1 MSTANKPTPT
11 PTQDVDSQTTGAW
24 AMRAL
29 AAVGKIGTSRDAAEC
44 LTHFFD
50 ATHAMGVASGLYA
63 VLIPE
68 AGGELS
74 SITLFACDPA
84 FAQGFDPGADLM
96 HPWLRYAR
104 QHTTAIAG
112 EELLLQSPDDA
123 AAIAFARQHGF
134 GQCLL
139 VPIAAGAELGRTE
152 LLCLGAEDGTTFGFI
167 EPRPL
172 KALAHALA
180 GELHAWFTLKL
191 QASLLQ
197 EARLQPQD
205 IQVLACEWQGLSS
218 KEIAR
223 RTGMSIAA
231 VDSRFQRLNIRLR
244 CANRRAAA
252 RRAAEYGL
260 LQSVSPCAA
269 PLLPPGLRSGDAVA
283 RALPVAPA
291 SPPLRRSSSQ
301 PWR

>member
-1 MSTANKPTPT
+1 MSTSNTLITAPDLDA
-11 PTQDVDSQTTGAW
+11 QAIGAW

-29 AAVGKIGTSRDAAEC
+29 AAVGKICTARDASEC
-44 LTHFFD
+44 LAHFFD
-50 ATHAMGVASGLYA
+50 ATHTMGFTAGLYA

-68 AGGELS
+68 AGGEVS

-104 QHTTAIAG
+104 RHTTAIQG
-112 EELLLQSPDDA
+112 EDLFRREPDDTG
-123 AAIAFARQHGF
+123 AFAFAQQHGF

-152 LLCLGAEDGTTFGFI
+152 LLCLGVDEGATSHLNET
-167 EPRPL
+167 RPL

-180 GELHAWFTLKL
+180 GELHAWFTTKL
-191 QASLLQ
+191 QASLL
-197 EARLQPQD
+197 EDARLRPQD

-218 KEIAR
+218 KEIAQ
-223 RTGMSIAA
+223 RTGMSVAA
-231 VDSRFQRLNIRLR
+231 VDSRFQRLNLRLR
-244 CANRRAAA
+244 CDNRRAAA

-260 LQSVSPCAA
+260 LQSASPCTA
-269 PLLPPGLRSGDAVA
+269 PVLPAGLMTGDAVA
-283 RALPVAPA
+283 RALPLGPE
-291 SPPLRRSSSQ
+291 SPPLRRSAAQ

>member
-1 MSTANKPTPT
+1 MPTTNNPASTPSADDPMA
-11 PTQDVDSQTTGAW
+11 GAW
-24 AMRAL
+24 AIRAL
-29 AAVGKIGTSRDAAEC
+29 AAMGGISGAPDAAAC
-44 LTHFFD
+44 LARFFEV
-50 ATHAMGVASGLYA
+50 TQAMGASAGLYC

-74 SITLFACDPA
+74 SISLFACDPA
-84 FAQGFDPGADLM
+84 FAQGFDPRAAAM

-104 QHTTAIAG
+104 QHTTAMPG
-112 EELLLQSPDDA
+112 EQLPLQGPADEA
-123 AAIAFARQHGF
+123 AVAFARQHGF
-134 GQCLL
+134 GRCLL

-152 LLCLGAEDGTTFGFI
+152 LLCLGADTVPAFGAH
-167 EPRPL
+167 ETRPL
-172 KALAHALA
+172 RALAHALA
-180 GELHAWFTLKL
+180 AELHGWFTLKL

-205 IQVLACEWQGLSS
+205 IEVLTFEWQGLST
-218 KEIAR
+218 KEIAH

-231 VDSRFQRLNIRLR
+231 VDSRFQRLNLRLR

-260 LQSVSPCAA
+260 LQSALHGTDPTQRPGLKSGDAAA
-269 PLLPPGLRSGDAVA
+269 PLHPAGTVPQPP
-283 RALPVAPA
+283 
-291 SPPLRRSSSQ
+291 RRSASQ